1 MIRAIAIDDE
11 PPALDIIEEF
21 CKKND
26 EIQLEKCF
34 FKPTEALHYLNKFPT
49 DLIFLD
55 IQMSSMSGLEL
66 CRKLDP
72 NIMVI
77 FTTAFQH
84 FAAEGFNL
92 NAVDYLVK
100 PFSLERF
107 NQACQKA
114 VDYYQYKLASEK
126 NESHLFIRADFQL
139 HKIKFT
145 DILFIESL
153 ADYVKIHLRNSKPIV
168 TRMTMKSILNK
179 LPEKDFAR
187 ISRYYII
194 SMASIERV
202 NQRTVIIQHLSLDI
216 GNKYFKEFY
225 AKIKD

>member
-11 PPALDIIEEF
+11 PPALDIIEDF
-21 CKKND
+21 CHKID
-26 EIQLEKCF
+26 DIQLEKCF
-34 FKPTEALHYLNKFPT
+34 FKPTEALHYLNKFPI

-55 IQMSSMSGLEL
+55 IQMSSMTGIEL
-66 CRKLDP
+66 CKKLDP

-84 FAAEGFNL
+84 FAAEGFDL

-100 PFSLERF
+100 PFSFERF

-114 VDYYQYKLASEK
+114 QDFYQYKLASEK

-139 HKIKFT
+139 YKIKFT
-145 DILFIESL
+145 DIVFVESL
-153 ADYVKIHLRNSKPIV
+153 ADYVKIHLVNAKPIV
-168 TRMTMKSILNK
+168 TRMTMKYILSK
-179 LPEKDFAR
+179 LPEKEFSR

-194 SMASIERV
+194 SMSKIERI
-202 NQRTVIIQHLSLDI
+202 NQRTVEIQHLSLDI
-216 GNKYFKEFY
+216 GNKYFKDFY
-225 AKIKD
+225 TKIKG